1 MKCYNCNIGDYL
13 IKLVDG
19 KDMRFECFGKKK
31 AVYKCTKCGLVQLL
45 PQWTDKQLDKLYEGY
60 NKKSDFAGAKP
71 KKTITKYLEKYIKKN
86 DVILEIGAGSGDNV
100 LWLGNTYEYKYKII
114 NGIVGIDKDSA
125 SAPFVIKTDFN
136 QYVAD
141 HPAAK
146 FDFIYGIQVLEHI
159 SDPVDFISKVINQL
173 NDGGRF
179 LFEIP
184 NIEEPLLTIYKNKAF
199 EKFYWY
205 PYHLFFYDPN
215 AILAI
220 LHKASSGQPFFI
232 TRYQRYGLINHLR
245 WALFNK
251 PGNCNPN
258 IPVLDSIYKA
268 ALKYIVK
275 KTDTM
280 IIEGY
285 KWPRS

>member
-1 MKCYNCNIGDYL
+1 
-13 IKLVDG
+13 
-19 KDMRFECFGKKK
+19 MRFECFGKKK
-31 AVYKCTKCGLVQLL
+31 AVWKCTKCGLVQLL

-60 NKKSDFAGAKP
+60 NKKQDFAGAKP
-71 KKTITKYLEKYIKKN
+71 KKTITKYLKKYIKKT
-86 DVILEIGAGSGDNV
+86 DSVLEIGAGNGDNLLYLYGQGYHHV
-100 LWLGNTYEYKYKII
+100 M
-114 NGIVGIDKDSA
+114 GIDKDPELGIGIAKLSFNE
-125 SAPFVIKTDFN
+125 FVEMCPNT
-136 QYVAD
+136 
-141 HPAAK
+141 K

-159 SDPVDFISKVINQL
+159 ADPVDFVSKVINQL
-173 NDGGRF
+173 TDGGRF

-184 NIEEPLLTIYKNKAF
+184 NLEEPLLTIYKNKAF

-245 WALFNK
+245 WAIFNK
-251 PGNCNPN
+251 PGNWNPN
-258 IPVLDSIYKA
+258 IPVLDWIYKSV
-268 ALKYIVK
+268 LKYVFK

-285 KWPRS
+285 KWPRKV